1 MKKMFFVV
9 AVLAVVLFQ
18 NHHSKNVEAERLKA
32 LDVRCS
38 AQAAKPYVP
47 FKSDLGCT
55 RWNPVK
61 SDIPLP
67 LEG

>member
-1 MKKMFFVV
+1 MTKVFCVF
-9 AVLAVVLFQ
+9 AVLAMVLFQ
-18 NHHSKNVEAERLKA
+18 QHSKNVEAERLKA
-32 LDVRCS
+32 LDVRCA

-47 FKSDLGCT
+47 FKNDLGCME
-55 RWNPVK
+55 WKPVR